1 MQEAGSGSQSTI
13 CQDAGELHLPGRTQ
27 EGLGGS
33 AWIGFSH
40 DGRVLPLRRKH
51 LALSF
56 I

>member
-13 CQDAGELHLPGRTQ
+13 RQDAGELHLPGCTD

-33 AWIGFSH
+33 AWIGSSH
-40 DGRVLPLRRKH
+40 DDHVLPLRRKH